1 MKKLLFILLFAGVA
15 ATVTAQVKFETL
27 PTDLIRQM
35 AIKEGKLVFVDLY
48 ASWCPPCRAMDKQV
62 FSRTDVGDFMNE
74 RFVNAKY
81 DVDERLGKE
90 LMKKYDAEGV
100 PTYLIFNI
108 DGELLGRITGAAD
121 AERFM
126 TDVRTIVNRQKPKQ

>member
-1 MKKLLFILLFAGVA
+1 MKKLLFILLFAGVTATA
-15 ATVTAQVKFETL
+15 AAQVKFETL
-27 PTDLIRQM
+27 PTDLIHQM

-62 FSRTDVGDFMNE
+62 FSRTDVGNFMNE
-74 RFVNAKY
+74 RFINAKY

-90 LMKKYDAEGV
+90 LMKKYDAKGV

-126 TDVRTIVNRQKPKQ
+126 TDVRTIISRQKPK